1 MGPVKRFAFLTCVR
15 DGELYE
21 RLRQSI
27 DTLETSD
34 GVEVGLF
41 TEHEES
47 NLASA
52 YNRLQAATT
61 GWRYK
66 AYIHDD
72 VVILNRNLLADVL
85 WIFRNPRVGL
95 IGAAGC
101 RYLPDSAVWWDGSGV
116 VGSVAHLLEGQDQT
130 LELER
135 PSSEL
140 ELVEAVDGLCMITQH
155 DLAWDEEI
163 PGFHFYDVAQ
173 STRYVLAGYD
183 VVVPRQ
189 KAPWF
194 AHRAPRPGAR
204 DATYEAA
211 RHAFCSRYDEQ
222 RARFAVNRVRR
233 RALRFLRSFPR

>member
-1 MGPVKRFAFLTCVR
+1 VKRFAFLTCVR
-15 DGELYE
+15 DPELYQ

-27 DTLETSD
+27 DTLERPE

-41 TEHEES
+41 AEREENS
-47 NLASA
+47 LASA
-52 YNRLQAATT
+52 YNRLQAAAT

-72 VVILNRNLLADVL
+72 VVILNRKLFADVL
-85 WIFRNPRVGL
+85 WIFRNRRVGL

-101 RYLPDSAVWWDGSGV
+101 RYLPDSAVWWEGSGV
-116 VGSVAHLLEGQDQT
+116 VGRVVHIVDGHDHT

-135 PSSEL
+135 PAGEL
-140 ELVEAVDGLCMITQH
+140 ERVEAVDGLCMITQH

-189 KAPWF
+189 DAPWF
-194 AHRAPRPGAR
+194 AHRAPRPGGT

-211 RHAFCSRYDEQ
+211 RHAFCSLYRER

-233 RALRFLRSFPR
+233 TALRFTRSFPR